1 MQEYKLFLA
10 GEWTATESGTV
21 KEDLNP
27 ADGSV
32 FANVHFAGPAEIE
45 TAISKA
51 VEAQKE
57 WGALLPEAREAV
69 LLKAADYLA
78 ANMESFAGRLIAES
92 GSAFMKTMGELEECV
107 NIFRSAAGECRRVDG
122 QLYPAD
128 MPGQVSAF
136 VPQPL
141 GVVLG
146 IGPFNYPVLLCLNK
160 VAPAIAVG
168 NSFILKPSSD
178 TPVTGLMIAE
188 CLEAAGLPKGVFSVL
203 PMSAD
208 LAETV
213 IADPRVKMVAFT
225 GSTAAGKKIAVKAA
239 ENLTKCALEMGGKN
253 PIIVLKDFDI
263 AKAVDIC
270 AFSAYFH
277 QGQICMAGARVIVEA
292 PIYDA
297 FCEAMKT
304 KAEGIKVGPPEEVTT
319 IVGPL
324 IHEEKCAFID
334 ELIADAVGKGAKVL
348 AGGTHE
354 GPYYAPTVV
363 ADVTTDMRIFY
374 EECFGPIIHITK
386 ANDADDAL
394 RLCNDNAY
402 GLSSAL
408 LTNDISTALT
418 LAPQM
423 ESGMVHVNDSTVMGS
438 RRAPFGGVK
447 QSGMGRED
455 SAFSVDEF
463 TEKKWITIQYGD
475 RGYPC

>member
-1 MQEYKLFLA
+1 
-10 GEWTATESGTV
+10 
-21 KEDLNP
+21 
-27 ADGSV
+27 
-32 FANVHFAGPAEIE
+32 
-45 TAISKA
+45 
-51 VEAQKE
+51 
-57 WGALLPEAREAV
+57 
-69 LLKAADYLA
+69 
-78 ANMESFAGRLIAES
+78 
-92 GSAFMKTMGELEECV
+92 MK
-107 NIFRSAAGECRRVDG
+107 
-122 QLYPAD
+122 
-128 MPGQVSAF
+128 
-136 VPQPL
+136 
-141 GVVLG
+141 
-146 IGPFNYPVLLCLNK
+146 K
-160 VAPAIAVG
+160 
-168 NSFILKPSSD
+168 
-178 TPVTGLMIAE
+178 
-188 CLEAAGLPKGVFSVL
+188 
-203 PMSAD
+203 
-208 LAETV
+208 
-213 IADPRVKMVAFT
+213 
-225 GSTAAGKKIAVKAA
+225 
-239 ENLTKCALEMGGKN
+239 
-253 PIIVLKDFDI
+253 
-263 AKAVDIC
+263 
-270 AFSAYFH
+270 
-277 QGQICMAGARVIVEA
+277 
-292 PIYDA
+292 
-297 FCEAMKT
+297 

-348 AGGTHE
+348 TGGTHE

-386 ANDADDAL
+386 ANDAEDAL

>member
-1 MQEYKLFLA
+1 MQEFKLFLA
-10 GEWTATESGTV
+10 GEWTATESGSV

-32 FANVHFAGPAEIE
+32 FAKVHFAGPSEVE
-45 TAISKA
+45 TAIEKA
-51 VEAQKE
+51 ETAQKE
-57 WGALLPEAREAV
+57 WAAMLPEAKEAV
-69 LLKAADYLA
+69 LLKAADHLA
-78 ANMESFAGRLIAES
+78 ANMGSFAERLIKES

-107 NIFRSAAGECRRVDG
+107 NIFRAAAGECRRVDG
-122 QLYPAD
+122 ALYPAD
-128 MPGQVSAF
+128 LPGQVSAF

-141 GVVLG
+141 GIVLG
-146 IGPFNYPVLLCLNK
+146 IAPFNYPVLLALNK
-160 VAPAIAVG
+160 VAPALAAG
-168 NSFILKPSSD
+168 NAFILKPSSD

-188 CLEAAGLPKGVFSVL
+188 CLDAAGLPKGVFSVL
-203 PMSAD
+203 PMSSE

-213 IADPRVKMVAFT
+213 IADNRVKMVAFT

-253 PIIVLKDFDI
+253 PIIVLKDFDV

-270 AFSAYFH
+270 AFSGYFH
-277 QGQICMAGARVIVEA
+277 QGQICMAGGRVIVEEPVYA
-292 PIYDA
+292 G
-297 FCEAMKT
+297 FCEALKT
-304 KAEGIKVGPPEEVTT
+304 KAAGVKVGPPEDPQT

-334 ELIADAVGKGAKVL
+334 ELIKDAEEKGAKVL
-348 AGGTHE
+348 SGGTHE

-374 EECFGPIIHITK
+374 EECFGPVIAVVK
-386 ANDADDAL
+386 AKDEEEAL
-394 RLCNDNAY
+394 KLCNDNTY
-402 GLSSAL
+402 GLSAAL
-408 LTNDISTALT
+408 LTNDITKALT
-418 LAPQM
+418 IAPKM
-423 ESGMVHVNDSTVMGS
+423 EAGMIHVNDSTVMGS

-455 SAFSVDEF
+455 STFSIDEF

-475 RGYPC
+475 RGYPV